1 MNQNLTETVFG
12 ISAQLPAIYTAAHF
26 FCGIPMLKS
35 VLLKNVPQNV
45 SDELILCITGTIG
58 DVRVIDFT
66 VSIPDFSAAD
76 YVCADSHA
84 FPLNL
89 ERYRILPEA
98 EFINNFTAKISVKI
112 QVSVSFAGYTASDF
126 ASVKLLPLGQQSF
139 ETTPELLCAYVLP
152 GCDFAG
158 KVSKTATA
166 LSKEIASARYK
177 NAPGQIPLSEAI
189 FSVILEEKLTYL
201 ATMRE
206 AYDAECT
213 LRSPDEVLASNIKS
227 VSLTEAALIYC
238 SCAERC
244 RLHPSIIYL
253 RKGAGSVRVLIG
265 IELKPRSEKI
275 VIGESISELR
285 ERILAKE
292 IFVFDVLGLL
302 GTEDTDFSRNVTE
315 TTALVFKTSSSLAFS
330 ADVFAARAC
339 GIGSLRPHTGTGAG
353 SVYGSFE
360 SIADSIKKIE
370 TCELDNILHGYS
382 PYSTPSLGLA
392 VPKEALTDGAT
403 YTLAV
408 LDDEIFTLEPDTISL
423 ITSFD
428 GNYPAEKARNNSEQA
443 QYLSRLESLRQKLND
458 NGKKGILHAYP
469 AGYILKCE
477 KPVFERTRDE
487 FAQDTAKILEEV
499 KLSEIKGGGK
509 SVYAIMGIVELSVK
523 DETLFV
529 PCMYVPCKLTQSD
542 GSLKLTY
549 KTEKAIFNRSLYNY
563 LLESYSLD
571 EDALI
576 YNSDACDSDCIE
588 IFRDLVNKCDGK
600 IKLHSDILLSC
611 FDLSYTFMRECL
623 EGAEGKRFE
632 KYIESG
638 KYDSESDG
646 QKISGRLESTLPFD
660 CPSNLRRAVKCA
672 EKDSVIITGP
682 SGSGKKKAVANIIS
696 RAALCGTDV
705 LVCSKHGDS
714 LYALYET
721 MEEAM
726 LGELCLVAG
735 DSRETKNKII
745 RDLEK
750 KEKEPDIPAV
760 LVRGDISSL
769 ESELA
774 IYEDELYCE
783 YGFGYSLYDC
793 VNEYCKYD
801 LEAPATPIEADTEIG
816 NLSKEG
822 AKELFE
828 ISRKL
833 SENALTVSEALGGA
847 SISSCGLEHIRTTAE
862 VRKSYATTLVQ
873 ALHQLNVFREKSS
886 FARTTL
892 GLSDKA
898 ITDLRALVALGEFFD
913 LIIKSGI
920 DYIPDELLGTGTYRK
935 AGVIEKACEILRE
948 LSEIDARLSEVNLR
962 IPSAFCTELYH
973 KWCDAEN
980 NPFVKNSIS
989 HELKKYLP
997 EKIKLS
1003 SKEIGELLE
1012 LLCRREALESE
1023 LSEASEEASS
1033 ALGSVWCGRNTDTE
1047 KARRICSFALS
1058 ADNCIKRIFRNGN
1071 DRLSDMQGGLSQL
1084 ISSLI
1089 EDKSENANFV
1099 LALAALKK
1107 LMGENAKSG
1116 LLYEISETLSVDL
1129 YDIKFQNGIL
1139 GEDGICSL
1147 FDTWSKNARAIRLI
1161 PEYNAV
1167 KKSAISKG
1175 LSKFVSAL
1183 EDGVSKESGMLLSKS
1198 LFAAFARYI
1207 ILGKDCFSKAD
1218 ITEKYAEYRELYFA
1232 EKKLAAYNLLSLH
1245 RKKFSD
1251 YVSSPEGKSELYA
1264 LRESL
1269 ADKSVTTHELISRHS
1284 LILREMYSALLMQ
1297 STDAYRLKNY
1307 PQTLVL
1313 FDSEQT
1319 TAAQAL
1325 PLCANFDKC
1334 IFISTPFENGANIL
1348 SALPLG
1354 IPQIKLTDV
1363 LCEKN
1368 GHIAAFI
1375 SDMFYGGNRTC
1386 IRETDSQSV
1395 RLVKC
1400 TAGLYDK
1407 NSCTNKIE
1415 AVMACETAL
1424 LYAKEYGFD
1433 KVGIVAFTPNQVLEI
1448 NQSLLLLSN
1457 KYSDSRISE
1466 IPARYIGSL
1475 GDFSKDYVVLCVTF
1489 GKNIYSITRS
1499 FGLLDDAGLLL
1510 SGSPSVLGK
1519 LLCAKKSLIVV
1530 SSLEPEEI
1538 PQDGA
1543 MSGAAALRK
1552 LLGFAKYCAAH
1563 NAASAEN
1570 SVSAKLE
1577 KDFLPEADS
1586 RFTRRYDGVTTV
1598 GDVAFMYENGYI
1610 KDAYDR
1616 IILPEK
1622 EFTSHGYT
1630 TKYVSINEILKYG
1643 QADGAEEITSE
1654 KREMKL

>member
-1 MNQNLTETVFG
+1 MNQNFTETVFG
-12 ISAQLPAIYTAAHF
+12 ISANLPKVYTASHF

-35 VLLKNVPQNV
+35 MLLRNVPQNV
-45 SDELILCITGTIG
+45 SDELILSITGTMG
-58 DVRVIDFT
+58 DVKVIDFT
-66 VSIPDFSAAD
+66 VSIPDFSATD
-76 YVCADSHA
+76 YVCDNSPV

-89 ERYRILPEA
+89 EHYRILPESD
-98 EFINNFTAKISVKI
+98 FINSITAKVSVKI
-112 QVSVSFAGYTASDF
+112 QVSASFSGHTASDF
-126 ASVKLLPLGQQSF
+126 ASVRFFPLGQQSF
-139 ETTPELLCAYVLP
+139 EATPELLCSYVLP
-152 GCDFAG
+152 GCDFALRA
-158 KVSKTATA
+158 SRTAIA

-177 NAPGQIPLSEAI
+177 NAPVQLPLSEAI

-213 LRSPDEVLASNIKS
+213 LRNPDDILASNIKS

-244 RLHPSIIYL
+244 GLHPSIIFL

-265 IELKPRSEKI
+265 IELKPRSEKN
-275 VIGESISELR
+275 VISESISELR
-285 ERILAKE
+285 EKILAKE
-292 IFVFDVLGLL
+292 ILVFDVFGLL
-302 GTEDTDFSRNVTE
+302 GTEDTDFLRNVSE

-330 ADVFAARAC
+330 ADVFYARAC
-339 GIGSLRPHTGTGAG
+339 GIGSLRPYSGTGTGNA
-353 SVYGSFE
+353 YGSFE
-360 SIADSIKKIE
+360 SISVSIKKIE

-392 VPKEALTDGAT
+392 VSKDALTDGAT
-403 YTLAV
+403 YTLTA

-443 QYLSRLESLRQKLND
+443 QYLSRLESLRRKLND
-458 NGKKGILHAYP
+458 NEKKGILHAYP
-469 AGYILKCE
+469 TGYMLKCE
-477 KPVFERTRDE
+477 KPSFERTRDE
-487 FAQDTAKILEEV
+487 FAQDAARILEEV
-499 KLSEIKGGGK
+499 KLSEIKGGSMG
-509 SVYAIMGIVELSVK
+509 VYAVLGIVELTVK

-529 PCMYVPCKLTQSD
+529 PCMYVPCRLAQCD
-542 GSLKLTY
+542 GLLKLTY
-549 KTEKAIFNRSLYNY
+549 KTEKAVFNRSLYNY
-563 LLESYSLD
+563 LFENCSCND
-571 EDALI
+571 DTLI
-576 YNSDACDSDCIE
+576 YKGDACDNDCIE
-588 IFRDLVNKCDGK
+588 IFRELVSKCDGK
-600 IKLHSDILLSC
+600 IRLHSDILLSC

-623 EGAEGKRFE
+623 EQADGRKFE

-638 KYDSESDG
+638 KYESETDG
-646 QKISGRLESTLPFD
+646 QKITGRIESTLPFD

-672 EKDSVIITGP
+672 EKDSVIISGP
-682 SGSGKKKAVANIIS
+682 AGTGKKKAVANIIS
-696 RAALCGTDV
+696 RAALRSDGV
-705 LVCSKHGDS
+705 LVCSRYSDS
-714 LYALYET
+714 LYSLYDT
-721 MEEAM
+721 MEEAS
-726 LGELCLVAG
+726 LGELCLIAG
-735 DSRETKNKII
+735 DSEETKNRII
-745 RDLEK
+745 KDLEK
-750 KEKEPDIPAV
+750 KEMEPDIPAAM
-760 LVRGDISSL
+760 VRGDISSL
-769 ESELA
+769 ENELA
-774 IYEDELYCE
+774 IYENEMYCE
-783 YGFGYSLYDC
+783 YDFGYSLYDC

-801 LEAPATPIEADTEIG
+801 LESSESPIEVASEIG

-822 AKELFE
+822 ARELFE
-828 ISRKL
+828 ISDKL
-833 SENALTVSEALGGA
+833 FENALKVSVVLGGA
-847 SISSCGLEHIRTTAE
+847 SISSCGLGHIRATSE
-862 VRKSYATTLVQ
+862 IRKAHALVLEQ
-873 ALHQLNVFREKSS
+873 ASHQLDAFWEKSS

-892 GLSDKA
+892 GISDKT
-898 ITDLRALVALGEFFD
+898 ITDLRALVALGEFFE

-920 DYIPDELLGTGTYRK
+920 DYIPDGLLSTGTYRK
-935 AGVIEKACEILRE
+935 ADIIEKACEILRE
-948 LSEIDARLSEVNLR
+948 ISEIDSRLVDSSIR
-962 IPSAFCTELYH
+962 IPPSFCTVLYR

-997 EKIKLS
+997 EKTKLS

-1012 LLCRREALESE
+1012 LLCRKEALEIE
-1023 LSEASEEASS
+1023 LAEISEEASA
-1033 ALGSVWCGRNTDTE
+1033 ALGLAWRERNTDIE

-1071 DRLSDMQGGLSQL
+1071 DHLSDMQGGLSQL

-1099 LALAALKK
+1099 LALSALKK
-1107 LMGENAKSG
+1107 LMGESAKSG

-1139 GEDGICSL
+1139 GKNGICSL
-1147 FDTWSKNARAIRLI
+1147 FDTWRKNTQAICLI
-1161 PEYNAV
+1161 PEYNVA

-1183 EDGVSKESGMLLSKS
+1183 EDGLSEKSGMLLKKS
-1198 LFAAFARYI
+1198 LFAAFARHI
-1207 ILGKDCFSKAD
+1207 ISGKDCFSKAD

-1284 LILREMYSALLMQ
+1284 MILKEMYSALLMQ

-1307 PQTLVL
+1307 PQTLIL

-1375 SDMFYGGNRTC
+1375 SDIFYGGSRTC

-1395 RLVKC
+1395 RFVKC

-1424 LYAKEYGFD
+1424 LYAKEYGFE
-1433 KVGIVAFTPNQVLEI
+1433 KVGIIAFTPNQVVEI
-1448 NQSLLLLSN
+1448 NQSLKLLSN
-1457 KYSDSRISE
+1457 KYSDSRINE
-1466 IPARYIGSL
+1466 IPARYIGSI
-1475 GDFSKDYVVLCVTF
+1475 GDFSKDFIVLCVTF

-1499 FGLLDDAGLLL
+1499 FGILDDTGLLL
-1510 SGSPSVLGK
+1510 SGGPSVLGK

-1538 PQDGA
+1538 PQDGGL
-1543 MSGAAALRK
+1543 SGAMTTRK
-1552 LLGFAKYCAAH
+1552 MLGFAKYCAAY
-1563 NAASAEN
+1563 N
-1570 SVSAKLE
+1570 VSSTKTSISEKLE
-1577 KDFLPEADS
+1577 KDYLQEADS
-1586 RFTRRYDGVTTV
+1586 HFIRHYDGVTTI
-1598 GDVAFMYENGYI
+1598 GNMALIYENGYI

-1622 EFTSHGYT
+1622 EFASHGYT
-1630 TKYVSINEILKYG
+1630 TRYVSIKEILNTGNPAVPNEIS
-1643 QADGAEEITSE
+1643 SE
-1654 KREMKL
+1654 K